1 MYRGIS
7 VGRCQSLVLQRI
19 SFYSCAW
26 MIYWETNKNWFNK
39 IIYTHVYYG
48 SKFGK
53 RFYIFIFL
61 IYVWSLLEK
70 LIMNIYITKLNFLRG
85 WMINTVTTKATPKT
99 TWATKHVLRGPRPA
113 HGEPGETE
121 RAPRPKRHPR
131 YPKREI
137 KEEKHGLKKQ
147 T

>member
-7 VGRCQSLVLQRI
+7 VGRCQSLVLRRI

-70 LIMNIYITKLNFLRG
+70 LIMNIYITKLNFLRC
-85 WMINTVTTKATPKT
+85 WMINNESDPKNDLSHQTRPSRAPPSSRGTRRNRASPKAKT
-99 TWATKHVLRGPRPA
+99 TSPVP
-113 HGEPGETE
+113 ET
-121 RAPRPKRHPR
+121 RNKRR
-131 YPKREI
+131 KTWI
-137 KEEKHGLKKQ
+137 KEQ